1 MKRAYP
7 VHFLSIL
14 TDEWLAIR
22 ASLTMKEHIYS
33 KGNHLEKFT
42 PSFPIQAYRLL
53 NAYQFIMKIIIK
65 NEDQEVIF
73 EKVYESDSFG
83 TFQLKIPLN
92 ENMKEDGAV
101 HIIEAYEIGKIKA
114 LEVLLGTYLPVNLKN
129 EKKFIICDFDKTLV
143 HTKYSSPEE
152 IYKSL
157 TSPINEF
164 PIIPESIEILNK
176 YCDQG
181 YHPFILS
188 ASPHFYENAIRDW
201 LYANNIFSA
210 GIFLK
215 DYRKVFSFF
224 ESDLSPKD
232 LKAQGL
238 YKLNHLLDIV
248 YMTGVPEELV
258 LMGDNFESDP
268 LIYLTFYELFHGES
282 EPTQIWKKLKVSE
295 AFRLNHKQNSLL
307 LNKIFQLTD
316 NIKRVHK
323 KPKIKIYIRK
333 KADEAQIDLPDNFQ
347 YGADAIDLYKSHVL
361 DIKRDTKK
369 ITAQAP
375 TE

>member
-14 TDEWLAIR
+14 TDDWISIK

-33 KGNHLEKFT
+33 NGNHLEKFT

-53 NAYQFIMKIIIK
+53 NAYQFTMRIIVK
-65 NEDQEVIF
+65 NEDQEVVF
-73 EKVYESDSFG
+73 ERDYESDSFG

-92 ENMKEDGAV
+92 PEMRKKGGV
-101 HIIEAYEIGKIKA
+101 HVIEAYEIAKVAA
-114 LEVLLGTYLPVNLKN
+114 LEVLLGTYLPINLQN
-129 EKKFIICDFDKTLV
+129 EKRFIICDFDKTLV
-143 HTKYSSPEE
+143 HTKYSTPEE

-164 PIIPESIEILNK
+164 PIIPESIDILNEYIDK
-176 YCDQG
+176 G
-181 YHPFILS
+181 FHPFILS

-201 LYANNIFSA
+201 LYANSIYSA

-215 DYRKVFSFF
+215 DYRKIFSFF
-224 ESDLSPKD
+224 EGDLSPKD

-248 YMTGVPEELV
+248 YMTGIPEELV

-268 LIYLTFYELFHGES
+268 LIYLTFYELFHGHA
-282 EPTQIWKKLKVSE
+282 EPTQIWKKLKESE
-295 AFRLNHKQNSLL
+295 AFRLTHKQNSLL
-307 LNKIFQLTD
+307 LNKIFQLSD
-316 NIKRVHK
+316 NIKLLKR
-323 KPKIKIYIRK
+323 KPQIKIYIRK
-333 KADEAQIDLPDNFQ
+333 KAQEQKIDLPDNFQ
-347 YGADAIDLYKSHVL
+347 VGLDAISLYSTNILEV
-361 DIKRDTKK
+361 KK
-369 ITAQAP
+369 IEAQAP
-375 TE
+375 TK